1 MLTAL
6 DQSLGMHRECC
17 AQPSVMVLESLGLYS
32 LPRKQ
37 HSLALIRARAQGL
50 SVEVDSHD
58 FSGHGEVR
66 CQACSGKISGPLY
79 GHRAPVSRMQSKPA
93 QRVRWVEVGGFPWS

>member
-1 MLTAL
+1 MCKVFLKADNADCLGSELRDAQRMLCT
-6 DQSLGMHRECC
+6 
-17 AQPSVMVLESLGLYS
+17 PSVMVLELLGLYS

-58 FSGHGEVR
+58 FSGH
-66 CQACSGKISGPLY
+66 
-79 GHRAPVSRMQSKPA
+79 
-93 QRVRWVEVGGFPWS
+93 W